1 MTKKKEKKEKKDNY
15 GMDSLGKEKLY
26 LVGFENEEIKPV
38 PIIAESIEGARKEIE
53 KNKKYKDEKIKEIK
67 FKESYYPWNHK
78 LTGVYG
84 AASDES
90 WLD

>member
-1 MTKKKEKKEKKDNY
+1 MEGKKKDIY
-15 GMDSLGKEKLY
+15 GMEALGKEKLY
-26 LVGFENEEIKPV
+26 LVSFENEAIKPV
-38 PIIAESIEGARKEIE
+38 PIIAENAQEARKEII
-53 KNKKYKDEKIKEIK
+53 KNDKYKSEKIKEIK
-67 FKESYYPWNHK
+67 FEESYYPWNHK